1 MSTQIDI
8 AVLTVEEAAALIEEL
23 KRDNPAAICPAPE
36 TLAEL
41 EAAGLCWD
49 FERGGV
55 ESPTIRVP
63 IVGTVGADGAI
74 TWATFREAGAK

>member
-1 MSTQIDI
+1 MEEQHE
-8 AVLTVEEAAALIEEL
+8 VLTLTIAEAAALIEEL
-23 KRDNPAAICPAPE
+23 KRDNPAAICPTPE

-55 ESPTIRVP
+55 EMPTICIP
-63 IVGTVGADGAI
+63 IVGTIGAGGVI
-74 TWATFREAGAK
+74 TWGQSSH